1 MRSLPPALVLA
12 ALLAGAARAQNPSA
26 ALAARAV
33 PAADL
38 RHRYGADSL
47 REGEL
52 WLPSGAGPHPVA
64 IVIHG
69 GCWLAPFADHRYMRP
84 LAVALRDAGY
94 ATWNVRYRRADEAG
108 GGWPGTFD
116 DVAAGADAL
125 RALARR
131 APLDTTRVVA
141 VGHSAGAHL
150 ALWLAARPR
159 LQAAG
164 PTAAPGLAPAA
175 PLRVAGVVAI
185 DGPGDLVASAPAVP
199 RICGGPV
206 FDRLMGGTAEAE
218 PVRWRAGSPAA
229 WLPLGVPQAMVIG
242 GLERPL
248 ARFGAPEGTQAA
260 YARRARAAGD
270 SAWTVAADSTHHF
283 NMLDPAHAMWSATR
297 QAVRDVFAVRRQPA
311 GGR

>member
-1 MRSLPPALVLA
+1 MPTLRSVLA
-12 ALLAGAARAQNPSA
+12 AAALLPASAAAQNPSA

-38 RHRYGADSL
+38 RHRYGPDSL

-52 WLPSGAGPHPVA
+52 WLPPGPGPHPVA
-64 IVIHG
+64 LVIHG

-94 ATWNVRYRRADEAG
+94 AAWNVRYRRADEAG

-116 DVAAGADAL
+116 DVAAAADAL
-125 RALARR
+125 RAIARR

-164 PTAAPGLAPAA
+164 PTAAPGLAAST
-175 PLRVAGVVAI
+175 PLRIAGVVSI
-185 DGPGDLVASAPAVP
+185 DGPGDLVAAAPAVSP
-199 RICGGPV
+199 ICGAPV
-206 FDRLMGGTAEAE
+206 FDRLMGATAAAE
-218 PVRWRAGSPAA
+218 PARWRAGSPAA

-248 ARFGAPEGTQAA
+248 ARFGTPEGTQAA

-270 SAWTVAADSTHHF
+270 SAWAVAADSTSHF
-283 NMLDPAHAMWSATR
+283 NMLDPAHAMWGRTL
-297 QAVRDVFAVRRQPA
+297 QAVRDVFAAIPRAARR
-311 GGR
+311 